1 MNRGYA
7 FGFLLILL
15 VVVLG
20 LYVAFTGFMSSRE
33 ATRAQAP
40 EETAGPVAQA
50 SDTAAASAASATAT
64 IFLLPTPVPGITAT
78 LTAVALPAATEPVP
92 PPEST
97 EPPPP
102 PPTELPTAE
111 LPTDTPAPVQ
121 PPTPVPVPA
130 YQFRLAGPASP
141 DPNFP
146 NCCYILGTVKDAA
159 GNGLEGVRVQASN
172 EWNSLPPAVTKA
184 GGEAGEYDIVIGNEV
199 ITWYIM
205 VIDANG
211 NQISTQVQ
219 VQFDP
224 AVANGYRVNWQRT
237 Y

>member
-7 FGFLLILL
+7 FGFFLILL

-20 LYVAFTGFMSSRE
+20 MYVAITGFMSSRD
-33 ATRAQAP
+33 TTQPQAP
-40 EETAGPVAQA
+40 DDSSGSVAQA
-50 SDTAAASAASATAT
+50 SDTPAPPAASPSPT

-78 LTAVALPAATEPVP
+78 LTAVALPSVTEPAP
-92 PPEST
+92 PAEAT
-97 EPPPP
+97 QPP
-102 PPTELPTAE
+102 PPTATEPPAE
-111 LPTDTPAPVQ
+111 LPTDTPAPSQ
-121 PPTPVPVPA
+121 PPTPAPVPA
-130 YQFRLAGPASP
+130 YQFRLAGPAFP

-146 NCCYILGTVKDAA
+146 NCCYIFGTVRDAA

-172 EWNSLPPAVTKA
+172 EWNSLPPAVTKSGA
-184 GGEAGEYDIVIGNEV
+184 EAGKYDITIGSDPV
-199 ITWYIM
+199 TWYLM
-205 VIDANG
+205 VVDANG

-224 AVANGYRVNWQRT
+224 AVANGYRVDWQRT